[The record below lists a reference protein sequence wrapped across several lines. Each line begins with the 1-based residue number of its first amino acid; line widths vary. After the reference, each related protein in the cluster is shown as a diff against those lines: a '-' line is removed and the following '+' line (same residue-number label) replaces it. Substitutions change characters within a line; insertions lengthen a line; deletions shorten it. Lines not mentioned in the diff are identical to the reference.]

1 MWLLLF
7 VLGAITYYL
16 ARKSVAPITRT
27 PIWII
32 WLVMMMPAMVWTIW
46 YTINGEDEAIPFIW
60 IITPLLICFILYV
73 WLIRLGRIS
82 PSEQSKETIENSS
95 LELQDLENLEKS
107 TQETQNA
114 RPITATEEKSLRDCF
129 PWGVYYLQNLDYR
142 PQAILCRGKLR
153 TAPEKAYKSIKNNIE
168 QVFGDRFLILFQ
180 EGLQGKPFFALV
192 PNPWSKGEVKQ
203 NESDAKLK
211 RPLFA
216 LGLLLLTLLTT
227 TVVGTIDMAGVSKE
241 LLNNDPKVLLQG
253 LPYSLGLIAILGVH
267 ELSHYLTAVRY
278 KVATTLPYFIPIPFF
293 LGTFG
298 AFIQMKAPMPH
309 RRALFD
315 VAVAGPLGGFLMTL
329 PILLWGISLSEIVP
343 MPTAENASLLNIEA
357 LDPRFSFLFA
367 VLVKLVLGSGFV
379 AGKALHLHPLA
390 VAGYLG
396 LIITALNLMPV
407 GQLDGGHI
415 VHAMFGQKT
424 AMIVGQ
430 LTRIF
435 MLVLAMIRP
444 EFLIWAILLFLM
456 PITAQPALNDVTE
469 LDDKRDFLGLF
480 SLALLII
487 ILLPVPGAVSHWL
500 QI

>member
-1 MWLLLF
+1 MWLLLII
-7 VLGAITYYL
+7 LGAITYYL
-16 ARKSVAPITRT
+16 AKKTVAPITRT

-32 WLVMMMPAMVWTIW
+32 WSVMMMPAVVWTIW
-46 YTINGEDEAIPFIW
+46 YEINGEDQQMPLLW
-60 IITPLLICFILYV
+60 IIVPLVVCFTLYV
-73 WLIRLGRIS
+73 WLIRIGKI
-82 PSEQSKETIENSS
+82 PASEQAKKPPQDSS
-95 LELQDLENLEKS
+95 PQLLDLEKPTEETEKV
-107 TQETQNA
+107 

-153 TAPEKAYKSIKNNIE
+153 TAPEKAYDSIKENIE
-168 QVFGDRFLILFQ
+168 KVFGDRFLILFQ

-192 PNPWSKGEVKQ
+192 PNPWSKSEAEDNKK
-203 NESDAKLK
+203 EEKLK

-227 TVVGTIDMAGVSKE
+227 TIIGTVEMAGVATEALETDPS
-241 LLNNDPKVLLQG
+241 LLSQG
-253 LPYSLGLIAILGVH
+253 LPYSLGLIAILGIH

-278 KVATTLPYFIPIPFF
+278 KIATTLPYFIPIPFF

-298 AFIQMKAPMPH
+298 AFIQMKSPVPH
-309 RRALFD
+309 RKALFD
-315 VAVAGPLGGFLMTL
+315 VAVAGPLGGFMIAL
-329 PILLWGISLSEIVP
+329 PLLLWGISLSELVP

-367 VLVKLVLGSGFV
+367 MLTKLVLGSSFI

-390 VAGYLG
+390 VAGYIG
-396 LIITALNLMPV
+396 LIVTALNLMPV

-424 AMIVGQ
+424 AIIIGQ

-435 MLVLAMIRP
+435 MLVLAANRP
-444 EFLIWAILLFLM
+444 EFLIWAILLWLM
-456 PITAQPALNDVTE
+456 PIADQPALNDVTE
-469 LDDKRDFLGLF
+469 LDDIRDFVGLF
-480 SLALLII
+480 SLALLIF
-487 ILLPVPGAVSHWL
+487 ILLPVPGAISHWL
-500 QI
+500 QM

>member
-1 MWLLLF
+1 MWLLLII
-7 VLGAITYYL
+7 LGAITYYL
-16 ARKSVAPITRT
+16 AQKSVAPVTRT

-32 WLVMMMPAMVWTIW
+32 WLVMMMPSVIWTIW
-46 YTINGEDEAIPFIW
+46 YEVNGEDEPIPLLW
-60 IITPLLICFILYV
+60 VITPLIICFTLYV
-73 WLIRLGRIS
+73 WLIRLGKIPSS
-82 PSEQSKETIENSS
+82 PQSKPTIQDSS
-95 LELQDLENLEKS
+95 VQLQDLEKPP
-107 TQETQNA
+107 QETETI

-129 PWGVYYLQNLDYR
+129 PWGIYYLQNLDYR

-153 TAPEKAYKSIKNNIE
+153 TAPEKAYTSIKNNIE
-168 QVFGDRFLILFQ
+168 KVFGDRFLILFQ

-192 PNPWSKGEVKQ
+192 PNPWSKSEPQK
-203 NESDAKLK
+203 NDTEPPLK

-227 TVVGTIDMAGVSKE
+227 TVVGTITMAGIAKE
-241 LLNNDPKVLLQG
+241 TLNNDPSLLLKG

-267 ELSHYLTAVRY
+267 EFSHYLTAVRY
-278 KVATTLPYFIPIPFF
+278 KIATTLPYFIPIPFF

-298 AFIQMKAPMPH
+298 AFIQMKSPVPH
-309 RRALFD
+309 RKALFD
-315 VAVAGPLGGFLMTL
+315 VAVAGPLGGFLVTL
-329 PILLWGISLSEIVP
+329 PLLLWGISLSGVVP
-343 MPTAENASLLNIEA
+343 IPTAENASLLNVEA

-367 VLVKLVLGSGFV
+367 ILVKLVLGSGFV

-390 VAGYLG
+390 VAGYIG

-415 VHAMFGQKT
+415 VHAMFGQRT
-424 AMIVGQ
+424 GIMIGQ

-435 MLVLAMIRP
+435 ILVLAMIRP

-456 PITAQPALNDVTE
+456 PIADQPALNDVTE
-469 LDDKRDFLGLF
+469 LDNTRDFIGLF
-480 SLALLII
+480 SLALLIL
-487 ILLPVPGAVSHWL
+487 ILLPVPGAISHWL

>member
-1 MWLLLF
+1 MWLLLII
-7 VLGAITYYL
+7 LGAITYYL
-16 ARKSVAPITRT
+16 VKKTVAPITRT

-32 WLVMMMPAMVWTIW
+32 WLVMMMPAVVWTTW
-46 YTINGEDEAIPFIW
+46 YEINGEDKPIPPLW
-60 IITPLLICFILYV
+60 IIIPLAICLPIYF
-73 WLIRLGRIS
+73 WLIGLGRIPSSDQPKEITQDS
-82 PSEQSKETIENSS
+82 PPQ
-95 LELQDLENLEKS
+95 LQALEKP
-107 TQETQNA
+107 TQETEKV

-153 TAPEKAYKSIKNNIE
+153 TAPEKAYNSIKKNIE

-192 PNPWSKGEVKQ
+192 PNPWSKSETDNNKS
-203 NESDAKLK
+203 EEKLK

-227 TVVGTIDMAGVSKE
+227 TLVGTISIAGVATE
-241 LLNNDPKVLLQG
+241 TINNDPSVLLQG
-253 LPYSLGLIAILGVH
+253 LPYSLGLITILGVH
-267 ELSHYLTAVRY
+267 EFSHYLTAVRY
-278 KVATTLPYFIPIPFF
+278 KIATTLPYFIPIPFF

-298 AFIQMKAPMPH
+298 AFIQMKSPVPH
-309 RRALFD
+309 RKALFD
-315 VAVAGPLGGFLMTL
+315 VGVAGPLGGFIVTL
-329 PILLWGISLSEIVP
+329 PLLLWGISLSEIVP
-343 MPTAENASLLNIEA
+343 MPTAENASLLNVEA

-367 VLVKLVLGSGFV
+367 ILVKVVLGSSFM

-390 VAGYLG
+390 VAGYIG
-396 LIITALNLMPV
+396 LIVTALNLIPV

-424 AMIVGQ
+424 AVIVGQ
-430 LTRIF
+430 VTRIF

-456 PITAQPALNDVTE
+456 PIMDQPALNDVTE
-469 LDDKRDFLGLF
+469 LDDIRDFVGLF
-480 SLALLII
+480 SLVLLIL
-487 ILLPVPGAVSHWL
+487 ILLPVPGAISHWL

>member
-1 MWLLLF
+1 MWLLLII
-7 VLGAITYYL
+7 LGAITYYL
-16 ARKSVAPITRT
+16 VKKTVAPITRT

-32 WLVMMMPAMVWTIW
+32 WLVMMMPAVVWTTW
-46 YTINGEDEAIPFIW
+46 YEMNGEDEPI
-60 IITPLLICFILYV
+60 PLLWIVVPLVICLPIYF
-73 WLIRLGRIS
+73 WLIGLGRI
-82 PSEQSKETIENSS
+82 PSSDQPKETIQDSPPQ
-95 LELQDLENLEKS
+95 LQALEKP
-107 TQETQNA
+107 TQETEKV

-153 TAPEKAYKSIKNNIE
+153 TAPEKAYTSIKKNIE

-192 PNPWSKGEVKQ
+192 PNPWSK
-203 NESDAKLK
+203 NETEDNKSEEKLK

-227 TVVGTIDMAGVSKE
+227 TLVGTISIAGISTDTI
-241 LLNNDPKVLLQG
+241 NNDPSVLLEG
-253 LPYSLGLIAILGVH
+253 LPYSLGLITILGVH
-267 ELSHYLTAVRY
+267 EFSHYLTAVRY
-278 KVATTLPYFIPIPFF
+278 KIATTLPYFIPIPFF

-298 AFIQMKAPMPH
+298 AFIQMKSPTPN
-309 RRALFD
+309 RKALFD
-315 VAVAGPLGGFLMTL
+315 VGVAGPLGGFIVTL
-329 PILLWGISLSEIVP
+329 PLLLWGISLSEIVP
-343 MPTAENASLLNIEA
+343 MPTAENASLLNVEA

-367 VLVKLVLGSGFV
+367 MLVKLVLGSSFM

-390 VAGYLG
+390 VAGYIG
-396 LIITALNLMPV
+396 LIVTALNLMPV

-424 AMIVGQ
+424 AVIVGQ
-430 LTRIF
+430 VTRIF

-456 PITAQPALNDVTE
+456 PIMDQPALNDVTE
-469 LDDKRDFLGLF
+469 LDDIRDFVGLF
-480 SLALLII
+480 SLALLIL
-487 ILLPVPGAVSHWL
+487 ILLPVPGAISHWL

>member
-1 MWLLLF
+1 MWLLLII
-7 VLGAITYYL
+7 LGAITYYL
-16 ARKSVAPITRT
+16 AQKSVAPITRT

-46 YTINGEDEAIPFIW
+46 YEINGEDQPIPLIW
-60 IITPLLICFILYV
+60 VITPLLICFVLYV
-73 WLIRLGRIS
+73 WLIRLGRI
-82 PSEQSKETIENSS
+82 PSSDQTKPSIPDSS
-95 LELQDLENLEKS
+95 LKLEDVEES
-107 TQETQNA
+107 TQETKNV

-153 TAPEKAYKSIKNNIE
+153 TAPEKAYKSIKKNIE

-192 PNPWSKGEVKQ
+192 PNPWSKGEAKP
-203 NESDAKLK
+203 NESKADLK

-227 TVVGTIDMAGVSKE
+227 TVVGTIDMAGVSRE
-241 LLNNDPKVLLQG
+241 VLNNDPKVLLQG

-278 KVATTLPYFIPIPFF
+278 KIATTLPYFIPIPFF

-298 AFIQMKAPMPH
+298 AFIQMKSPVPH
-309 RRALFD
+309 RKALFD
-315 VAVAGPLGGFLMTL
+315 VAVAGPLGGFIVTL
-329 PILLWGISLSEIVP
+329 P
-343 MPTAENASLLNIEA
+343 NIEA

-367 VLVKLVLGSGFV
+367 ILVKLALGSSFV

-390 VAGYLG
+390 VAAYIG

-415 VHAMFGQKT
+415 VHAMFGQRT

-456 PITAQPALNDVTE
+456 PIADQPALNDVTE

-480 SLALLII
+480 SLTLLIL

-500 QI
+500 QM